1 MLGAIRQLVKCPLP
15 PPYPHLPMPLCF
27 LRETLWENFLFS
39 GGNINLDL
47 ISKEKIVSI
56 VGSEPYKLWH
66 RPYCVNLI

>member
-15 PPYPHLPMPLCF
+15 PPTPHLPMPLCF

-56 VGSEPYKLWH
+56 VGSEPY
-66 RPYCVNLI
+66 